1 MEEDL
6 EEIVKNN
13 FFEKIEEKN
22 DLFFILNDSVVIQA
36 KKSLVMQELAR
47 RKDEV
52 AMEQEEVQENDG

>member
-1 MEEDL
+1 MQEDI

-22 DLFFILNDSVVIQA
+22 NLFFILNDSVVIQA

-52 AMEQEEVQENDG
+52 AMD